1 MLSDVGWNSY
11 VPVTIIWYS
20 IRKYYDRSRPCWSL
34 DWNLNLIVKENT
46 DNMQV
51 VAPRVGAWIETALSS
66 PPAASCRSHPCA
78 CAVSEE
84 SATRCARGCSTTF
97 CRGGNIFVN
106 RLIAIYII
114 FRCPAVSDFKGL
126 TGMAWK
132 DNMQHIRN
140 LTEVFLPR

>member
-1 MLSDVGWNSY
+1 MWVRGLKLHYRLRQPLPAGR
-11 VPVTIIWYS
+11 T
-20 IRKYYDRSRPCWSL
+20 PC
-34 DWNLNLIVKENT
+34 T
-46 DNMQV
+46 
-51 VAPRVGAWIETALSS
+51 
-66 PPAASCRSHPCA
+66 

-106 RLIAIYII
+106 RLMAIYII